1 MPAGELLQQVGRIA
15 YRGLPLH
22 FGRSGIHRYDAP
34 DGARGVCYLGF
45 DLATALMESVFHQH
59 RWRRQRHRS
68 VALAEVRARMVRAV
82 GTVQDLV
89 LADLT
94 APGVMARHFGLN
106 LAQLASRRYQV
117 TQRLSASVHDL
128 ASGDGQ
134 PVFDGLV
141 YPSRNNYPAAC
152 VALFERAAPKV
163 EVLAD
168 IDLIDHVGWPGF
180 IAAWGIGIV
189 NRAG

>member
-1 MPAGELLQQVGRIA
+1 VGRTV

-22 FGRSGIHRYDAP
+22 FGRSGAHRYDAP
-34 DGARGVCYLGF
+34 DGAWGVCYLSF

-59 RWRRQRHRS
+59 RWHRQRHRS
-68 VALAEVRARMVRAV
+68 VALAEVRARMVRAI

-94 APGVMARHFGLN
+94 APGAMVQHFGLN
-106 LAQLASRRYQV
+106 LAQLASRRYQP
-117 TQRLSASVHDL
+117 TRRLSAAVHGL
-128 ASGDGQ
+128 QSEDGL
-134 PVFDGLV
+134 PIFDGLL

-163 EVLAD
+163 CRRRMNT
-168 IDLIDHVGWPGF
+168 PQ
-180 IAAWGIGIV
+180 IGRLNIPQSEQ
-189 NRAG
+189 